1 MYEIKILF
9 IKLKGGIAYM
19 NKKNEELV
27 IRVYDENGKNV
38 QDVILEAFEKFLKLK
53 LQNVKNI

>member
-38 QDVILEAFEKFLKLK
+38 QDGFMSSF
-53 LQNVKNI
+53 